1 MRGPMHQTTP
11 DEARAD
17 ALTLLATLTDRQLQA
32 RWNFGPTTGAILR
45 AVAADPERVRCEAH
59 YLSADEKHP
68 ATSTVYVRPPR
79 PFRISPGGRVS
90 STGRGTTS
98 APTRTGTSARDC
110 CATSVTSSGSTI
122 STDGSEDLLDN
133 GKLAHVVDCL
143 NDAFGAGGFPN
154 VVSPGPADAGT
165 RAHDV
170 CGLSCC

>member
-1 MRGPMHQTTP
+1 MRGPMQQTTP

-79 PFRISPGGRVS
+79 PFRIS
-90 STGRGTTS
+90 RGPS
-98 APTRTGTSARDC
+98 QF
-110 CATSVTSSGSTI
+110 
-122 STDGSEDLLDN
+122 DGSWDDNEYTHPDWCECEGLLR
-133 GKLAHVVDCL
+133 HVRDEL
-143 NDAFGAGGFPN
+143 GIDFQHGPDEIHPDALW
-154 VVSPGPADAGT
+154 S
-165 RAHDV
+165 
-170 CGLSCC
+170 LSTQRLCDDEPESWFRLWWD